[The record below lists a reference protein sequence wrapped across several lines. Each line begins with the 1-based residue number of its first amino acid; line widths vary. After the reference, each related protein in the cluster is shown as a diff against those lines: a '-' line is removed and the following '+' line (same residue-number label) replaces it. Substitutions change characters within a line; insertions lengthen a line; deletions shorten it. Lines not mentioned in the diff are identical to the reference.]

1 MNQSFSQDQTA
12 ATAIVFEPRRAV
24 IYAWQW
30 ARGHAAELLCAL
42 FVGAMSL
49 NMLAVITRKGI
60 TLDETVM
67 IPAAYYHLA
76 AGNFQL
82 VHDHPPFS
90 KILAALPLLFIQPV
104 ELQPREISAQPYSPE
119 SEYAFESRFWQDNR
133 ADFELISFWS
143 RVPMIALSAALGVLI
158 FVFARELFGARA
170 AVLAVALYSLEP
182 TALAHGRVV
191 QTDVPAAF
199 GFLFACFALHRYLRE
214 HTWRRAIWL
223 GAACGVALLSK
234 FSMLIIAP
242 VLTVV
247 LVALMWRS
255 RRNTEQKRVLILH
268 AAVVV
273 CVTMLFIHAAYYFQ
287 SRPLSDLDLGWIAW
301 SFPAHPVVVEE
312 SVRALSY
319 ILPTDYVLGAYWQ
332 LWHSSEGHA
341 AGLLGMYSKK
351 GWWYYF
357 PLAFALKTTL
367 PFLFLSTVSIVW
379 ATQRFIRKRDSR
391 FLILLVPF
399 AIYTAFVM
407 MSPINIGVRYY
418 FPAYA
423 LLFILV
429 GTLLD
434 RVLRANGNARLVG
447 LVVTI
452 ALLAWTAFEATR
464 SYPHYMSYMN
474 QLASGRPHWWYLSD
488 SNVEWG
494 DDVKGLAAYLRAR
507 GETRVRSALLGG
519 LTLPFYGVENVDLI
533 APSPR
538 DVPQTRY
545 TAIGASLLNGST
557 VPERY
562 GDAGPISDQQR
573 VNCFDAYRH
582 RQPEAVFGGSIYL
595 YREHE

>member
-1 MNQSFSQDQTA
+1 
-12 ATAIVFEPRRAV
+12 
-24 IYAWQW
+24 
-30 ARGHAAELLCAL
+30 
-42 FVGAMSL
+42 MSL
-49 NMLAVITRKGI
+49 NMLAVITRKSI

-104 ELQPREISAQPYSPE
+104 ELQPREIGAQPYSAE
-119 SEYAFESRFWQDNR
+119 AEYAYQSRFWQDNR

-143 RVPMIALSAALGVLI
+143 RVPMIALSAALGILI
-158 FVFARELFGARA
+158 FAFARDLFGARA
-170 AVLAVALYSLEP
+170 AVLAVLLYSLEP
-182 TALAHGRVV
+182 TVLAHGRVV

-199 GFLFACFALHRYLRE
+199 GLLLVCFALHRYLRAQ
-214 HTWRRAIWL
+214 TWRRATWL

-234 FSMLIIAP
+234 FSLLIIAP

-247 LVALMWRS
+247 LVVLWWRS
-255 RRNTEQKRVLILH
+255 RKNREQKRVLILH

-273 CVTMLFIHAAYYFQ
+273 FITILFIQAAYYFQ
-287 SRPLSDLDLGWIAW
+287 SRPLSDLDLRWIAW
-301 SFPAHPVVVEE
+301 SFPAHTVGIEW
-312 SVRALSY
+312 SVRVLSY
-319 ILPTDYVLGAYWQ
+319 ILPTDYVLGIYWQ
-332 LWHSSEGHA
+332 LWHSNEGHA

-357 PLAFALKTTL
+357 PVAFTLKTTL
-367 PFLFLSTVSIVW
+367 PFLFLSVVSLAW
-379 ATQRFIRKRDSR
+379 ATQRLIRKRDSR

-399 AIYTAFVM
+399 AIYTVFVM

-423 LLFILV
+423 FLFILV
-429 GTLLD
+429 GALLD
-434 RVLRANGNARLVG
+434 HVLRANGYHRRVG
-447 LVVTI
+447 AVVTI
-452 ALLAWTAFEATR
+452 ALLGWAAFEATR

-494 DDVKGLAAYLRAR
+494 DDVKDLAAYLRAR
-507 GETRVRSALLGG
+507 GETKVRSALLGG
-519 LTLPFYGVENVDLI
+519 FTLPFNGVENLDLI

-538 DVPQTRY
+538 ELPQTRY

-562 GDAGPISDQQR
+562 GDGAPISDQQR
-573 VNCFDAYRH
+573 VNRFDAYRY